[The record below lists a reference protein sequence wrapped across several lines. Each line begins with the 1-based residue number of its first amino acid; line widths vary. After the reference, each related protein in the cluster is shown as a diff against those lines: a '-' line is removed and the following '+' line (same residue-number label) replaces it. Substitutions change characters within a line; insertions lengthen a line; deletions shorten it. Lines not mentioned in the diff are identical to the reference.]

1 MSESQLET
9 SREHY
14 ALLVRVTT
22 RWSDY
27 DMLGHLNNV
36 EYYRYFESAVLTLLH
51 ETGLFLSLI
60 NILRSRRH
68 LAFR

>member
-1 MSESQLET
+1 MSESQLKT

-14 ALLVRVTT
+14 ALLVRITT

-36 EYYRYFESAVLTLLH
+36 EYYRYFESA
-51 ETGLFLSLI
+51 
-60 NILRSRRH
+60 
-68 LAFR
+68 